1 MQVLTLLL
9 FPMIAMSLFR
19 RKCHDSPLGSW
30 WPVVQQAVVLCQKC
44 SQPIRA
50 QSAGYLTNSSP
61 LSLWTLVQMS
71 DVTWP
76 LLTCARSG
84 SVPLVTL
91 CGTHSLS
98 RRNGRIKPD
107 YSIRLC
113 KYYPPFFQLHLRASK
128 GWFYPQ
134 FDTLPLYSQLPGG
147 ESCSELLPHH
157 QPPALHCP
165 GSTGCCGRVLLDLLQ
180 GQIWGGCHHQ
190 MRWLDTKTTL
200 LLETW
205 ALML

>member
-1 MQVLTLLL
+1 
-9 FPMIAMSLFR
+9 MSLFR
-19 RKCHDSPLGSW
+19 RKCHESPLGSW
-30 WPVVQQAVVLCQKC
+30 WPVVQQAVVLSQKC

-50 QSAGYLTNSSP
+50 QSAGNLTNRRP
-61 LSLWTLVQMS
+61 PSLWTLVQMS

-113 KYYPPFFQLHLRASK
+113 KYHPLVFQGHLRASR
-128 GWFYPQ
+128 GWIYPL
-134 FDTLPLYSQLPGG
+134 FDTFWLLYSQLPGG
-147 ESCSELLPHH
+147 ESCSSLLPHH
-157 QPPALHCP
+157 QQCP

-180 GQIWGGCHHQ
+180 GQISGGCHTS
-190 MRWLDTKTTL
+190 RWDDTKTPL
-200 LLETW
+200 LQ
-205 ALML
+205 